1 MAGWWE
7 RSEPDSDLNPKSE
20 EMRLLS
26 TWLQGKKKALQRFS
40 MLGIVALAFAFRL
53 YRLDYQPIWWD
64 EGRNIAASLQPLW
77 AITSAP
83 GMDIHPPLYFYL
95 LHFWLS
101 LVGQTELAARFLSL
115 VFSLLTVALL
125 FQMGRRLFHPSLG
138 LIGGFLVAL
147 SPLMIHEAQEARM
160 YTMTLFLSTLSF
172 YLLWRALQEG
182 KSHLWAG
189 YTLSATLALYA
200 HYAFAFVLISQNLL
214 GGLLLVRQRDR
225 LRSLRRWVASQVGVL
240 VLYLPQLRTA
250 IGQAIAYENPN
261 LVPPTLASFISQTW
275 QAFNLDLTIEPER
288 ALPLGA
294 MIGLIIIA
302 GLVARALPS
311 KEKDGGFLPL
321 LTTALWLLVPLILYY
336 FLLQERSMFHP
347 RYAMLVTPAYFLLL
361 AYALWQLWRRA
372 KVLGIL
378 SYGLVVSSLLVGVH
392 SYYFN
397 PLFFRDDTRGVADF
411 IQESA
416 APEDIVILDMPYPF
430 AYYYEGPAP
439 AHYLF
444 ADIHTVPETL
454 TRLTQGRDRL
464 YLVQWYK
471 SDSDPRGVIPFLLEK
486 YSLFL
491 GEEQFRG
498 YRVAWYQLPPS
509 PSFSLAPEIEI
520 TQVEFEE
527 RLALTGFAFG
537 GREEGTSDEGETAR
551 KRVPAGQK
559 AWVVLRWQ
567 LEYRVAE
574 DYKATIYLEDA
585 SGHLIGQDDRL
596 LTNDTHLRT
605 SNWEVGEVAMN
616 VYLIPVA
623 AGTPP
628 GEYMLK
634 AAVYEPST
642 LERLPLLGSDGKPGG
657 TSFPLGS
664 LTVVKPSKPPS
675 SLQIQHPLSME
686 FEEIALLGY
695 DLAQDSVRQ
704 GETLTLALWWQA
716 LGDVEGDYLIH
727 LQVEDEAGEIWGE
740 VESRPVSRS
749 YPTTEWEEGE
759 ILRDWYDLRIA
770 PGTPPGEKRITLHLL
785 DGATKEPQGE
795 LLLASLKVEGR
806 SRLFTPPPVDNPL
819 EAYLGE
825 GVKFLGYDLDTR
837 SMRPGETIYLTLYWQ
852 ALAEMEESYTV
863 FTHLLDEGDRIWG
876 QKDGLPGGGAFPT
889 TGWLPGEIIADD
901 YAIPVDPQAPEG
913 EYILEVGMYQADTG
927 RRLPV
932 RYASGAQEDRIILA
946 TVQIVSP

>member
-1 MAGWWE
+1 MY
-7 RSEPDSDLNPKSE
+7 P
-20 EMRLLS
+20 LS
-26 TWLQGKKKALQRFS
+26 TWLQGEEKAPQRFS

-101 LVGQTELAARFLSL
+101 LAGQTELATRFLSL

-125 FQMGRRLFHPSLG
+125 FQTGKQLFDPFLG
-138 LIGGFLVAL
+138 LIGGFLAAL

-160 YTMTLFLSTLSF
+160 YTLTLFLSTLSF
-172 YLLWRALQEG
+172 YLLWRAWVEG
-182 KSHLWAG
+182 RSHLWVG
-189 YTLSATLALYA
+189 YTFSTTLALYT
-200 HYAFAFVLISQNLL
+200 HYTFAFILISQDLL
-214 GGLLLVRQRDR
+214 GGLLLVRQRDH
-225 LRSLRRWVASQVGVL
+225 LRSLRRWVASQVGIL
-240 VLYLPQLRTA
+240 ILYLPQLRTA
-250 IGQAIAYENPN
+250 IGQAISYENPN

-275 QAFNLDLTIEPER
+275 QAFNLDLTIEPEK
-288 ALPLGA
+288 ALPLGV
-294 MIGLIIIA
+294 MIGVIIIA

-311 KEKDGGFLPL
+311 KEKNGGFLPL

-336 FLLQERSMFHP
+336 FLLQERAMFHP

-361 AYALWQLWRRA
+361 AYSIWQLWRRA
-372 KVLGIL
+372 RVLGVL
-378 SYGLVVSSLLVGVH
+378 SYSLVVSSLLVGIY

-411 IQESA
+411 VHERAS
-416 APEDIVILDMPYPF
+416 PKDVVILDMPYPF
-430 AYYYEGPAP
+430 AYYYDGPAP

-491 GEEQFRG
+491 GEEPFRG
-498 YRVAWYQLPPS
+498 YRVAWYQLPPV
-509 PSFSLAPEIEI
+509 PSFSLAPEIEAA
-520 TQVEFEE
+520 QVEFEE

-537 GREEGTSDEGETAR
+537 GREEGTGEEEETAR
-551 KRVPAGQK
+551 KRVAAGQK

-567 LEYRVAE
+567 LEQKVAE

-585 SGHLIGQDDRL
+585 SGHLVGQDDRL
-596 LTNDTHLRT
+596 LINNTHLRT

-634 AAVYEPST
+634 AAVYQPST
-642 LERLPLLGSDGKPGG
+642 MERLPLLGSNGKPEG
-657 TSFPLGS
+657 TSLPLGS
-664 LTVVKPSKPPS
+664 LTVVKPANPPS
-675 SLQIQHPLSME
+675 SLQIQHPLSIE

-695 DLAQDSVRQ
+695 DLAQDSVCQ
-704 GETLTLALWWQA
+704 GETLALALWWQA
-716 LGDVEGDYLIH
+716 LRDVEGDYLIH
-727 LQVEDEAGEIWGE
+727 LQVEDTTGEIWGE
-740 VESRPVSRS
+740 VQSRPVNGS
-749 YPTTEWEEGE
+749 YPTTEWKRGE

-770 PGTPPGEKRITLHLL
+770 PGTPPGEKRIALRLL
-785 DGATKEPQGE
+785 DRKTKEPRGE
-795 LLLASLKVEGR
+795 LPLASLKVEGR
-806 SRLFTPPPVDNPL
+806 PRIFTPPPIETPQ

-825 GVKFLGYDLDTR
+825 GVKFLGYDLDTK

-852 ALAEMEESYTV
+852 ALAEMEKSYTV
-863 FTHLLDEGDRIWG
+863 FTHLLDEGDHILG
-876 QKDGLPGGGAFPT
+876 QKDGIPGRGTLPT
-889 TGWLPGEIIADD
+889 TGWLPGEIIADE

-913 EYILEVGMYQADTG
+913 EYILEVGMYLAETG

-932 RYASGAQEDRIILA
+932 RYAAGAQGNRIILA